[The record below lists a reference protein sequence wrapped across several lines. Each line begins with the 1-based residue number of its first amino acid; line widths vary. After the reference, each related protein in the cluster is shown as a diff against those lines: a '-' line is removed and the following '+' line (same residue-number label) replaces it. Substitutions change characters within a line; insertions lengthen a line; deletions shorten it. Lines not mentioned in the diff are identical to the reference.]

1 MNGRSEEA
9 NKAIRTW
16 WISEVR
22 VTYELAEEEVAR
34 KRERQYPNLLLS
46 FVVEK
51 PTANQWRLDRTV
63 LMAPP
68 VLVPGITRTEP
79 LNGHLY
85 L

>member
-34 KRERQYPNLLLS
+34 KRETISQ
-46 FVVEK
+46 FVVVFRGGK
-51 PTANQWRLDRTV
+51 ADGKS
-63 LMAPP
+63 MA
-68 VLVPGITRTEP
+68 IRQDSS
-79 LNGHLY
+79 NGTSCPCPRDYTHQTIQ
-85 L
+85 